1 MRAWFMS
8 VLVFGLV
15 ALLAGPSAA
24 QDKKKGLGGFGGFG
38 GGIGLAT
45 LVTNEG
51 VQKEL
56 KLADD
61 QAVKAKEIADKL
73 REKHKDEFKGLFKL
87 EGEERRTK
95 MQEVLK
101 TVNEETAKEL
111 GAVLKPE
118 QLKRLKQ
125 IELQQ
130 RGSRA
135 FEDQEVVKSLKI
147 SDEQKEK
154 LKAIGEESGKQ
165 MREIFQGAQG
175 NREEAA
181 KKFQA
186 LRKETMDKALAV
198 LSDDQKKAWKE
209 LTGEPFEV
217 KFERRQDN

>member
-24 QDKKKGLGGFGGFG
+24 QDKKKGRGGFGVGVG
-38 GGIGLAT
+38 MAS

-61 QAVKAKEIADKL
+61 QAGKAKEIADKL
-73 REKHKDEFKGLFKL
+73 REKHKGEFAAAFKL
-87 EGEERRTK
+87 DGEERRTK
-95 MQEVLK
+95 MQEILK
-101 TVNEETAKEL
+101 TFNEETAKEL
-111 GAVLKPE
+111 GTVLKPE
-118 QLKRLKQ
+118 QIKRLKQ

-135 FEDQEVVKSLKI
+135 FEDQEVVAGLKI
-147 SDEQKEK
+147 SDDQKAK
-154 LKAIGEESGKQ
+154 LKALGEESGKQ

-217 KFERRQDN
+217 KFERRQD

>member
-24 QDKKKGLGGFGGFG
+24 QDKKKGRGGFGVGVG
-38 GGIGLAT
+38 MAS

-61 QAVKAKEIADKL
+61 QAGKAKEIADKL
-73 REKHKDEFKGLFKL
+73 REKHKGEFAAAFKL
-87 EGEERRTK
+87 DGEERRTK
-95 MQEVLK
+95 MQEILK
-101 TVNEETAKEL
+101 TFNEETAKEL
-111 GAVLKPE
+111 GTVLKPE
-118 QLKRLKQ
+118 QIKRLKQ

-135 FEDQEVVKSLKI
+135 FEDQEVVAGLKI
-147 SDEQKEK
+147 SDDQKAK
-154 LKAIGEESGKQ
+154 LKALGEESGKQ

-175 NREEAA
+175 HREEAA

-217 KFERRQDN
+217 KFERRQD